1 MAKVVQLTALE
12 ELGIDQPNMLHI
24 QESYLRQIAHSMP
37 FTAKKK
43 TKGEVAMT
51 TAKWFRQKGTG
62 RARQGAKSN
71 PHMYGGGRAFP
82 PRPRVKHVGLN
93 KHVRQNAV
101 RSAVL
106 WHIQQGTAHM
116 IKGADFDAFE
126 KTREV
131 AAVLNGLTRFGTIC
145 LVQRRSE
152 PAWRSTRNIWNVR
165 QLVPQSIN
173 LRDLMEAHYLVFAES
188 ALEDYR
194 ELLKLR
200 LAPLEAEAVQQATTE
215 VEAQ

>member
-1 MAKVVQLTALE
+1 MAKLVKLTALA

-24 QESYLRQIAHSMP
+24 QESYLRQVAHSKP

-43 TKGEVAMT
+43 TKGEVCMT

-82 PRPRVKHVGLN
+82 PRPRVKHMGLN
-93 KHVRQNAV
+93 KHVRQSAV
-101 RSAVL
+101 RSGVL
-106 WHIQQGTAHM
+106 WHIQQGTASM

-126 KTREV
+126 KTREI
-131 AAVLNGLTRFGTIC
+131 ATVLNELTRFGTIC
-145 LVQRRSE
+145 LVQRRDM

-173 LRDLMEAHYLVFAES
+173 LRDVMEAHYLVFTES
-188 ALEDYR
+188 ALEDFR

-200 LAPLEAEAVQQATTE
+200 LEPLAAEDAQPATE
-215 VEAQ
+215 VEA